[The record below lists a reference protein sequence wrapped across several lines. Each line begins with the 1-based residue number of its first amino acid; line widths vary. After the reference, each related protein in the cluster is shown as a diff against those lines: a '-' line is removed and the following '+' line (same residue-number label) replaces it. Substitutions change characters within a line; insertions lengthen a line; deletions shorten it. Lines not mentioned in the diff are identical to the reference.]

1 MWILAATLVIIEGI
15 LIFKWRV
22 FAITLIYYME
32 IKGYKQPSKTE
43 MDIYTRTVVDKMI
56 KDLFALK

>member
-1 MWILAATLVIIEGI
+1 MWILVALVIIEGI
-15 LIFKWRV
+15 LIFKWKV
-22 FAITLIYYME
+22 FVATLIYYME

-43 MDIYTRTVVDKMI
+43 MDIYTQTVVDKMI